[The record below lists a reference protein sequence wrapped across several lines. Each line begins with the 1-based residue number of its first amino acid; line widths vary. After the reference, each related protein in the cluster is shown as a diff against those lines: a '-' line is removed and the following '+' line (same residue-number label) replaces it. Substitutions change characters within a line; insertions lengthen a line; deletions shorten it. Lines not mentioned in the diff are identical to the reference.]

1 MNIVEFLGRNIENFI
16 YKDSYGNLYLDAAA
30 LPVGQEL
37 SEIMGYGCSD
47 YYYLTAEEYRGYSE
61 YQILAEAE
69 KEKFLSVENTRRPYY
84 RMRGKRLT
92 ENQAF
97 EIIRRTD
104 NFFRMLDSVWEH
116 EDFIGCI
123 NFDNWIIPRNR
134 FSGGYGWIHRDGTM
148 GVDAITKKY
157 PSVDEIVREWFQKL
171 KAFPELELVIALTA
185 WNEKPWEL
193 LEWESEMFQRLRWWE
208 GCGEIYLE
216 KLREQMEENRTEAE
230 RFDREFFQG
239 VEYGVYIHGKKI
251 ELLNSEDTKKVYQE
265 YDALYSQP
273 REKYLPEYY
282 EKSGMIQADLS
293 YLKRCIAAYGLD
305 AEKEL
310 SRLPESMT
318 KVRC

>member
-104 NFFRMLDSVWEH
+104 TGAKCCDIKRKKGSESDPS
-116 EDFIGCI
+116 
-123 NFDNWIIPRNR
+123 RK
-134 FSGGYGWIHRDGTM
+134 SSYGISWKSM
-148 GVDAITKKY
+148 GSFTDM
-157 PSVDEIVREWFQKL
+157 
-171 KAFPELELVIALTA
+171 
-185 WNEKPWEL
+185 KP
-193 LEWESEMFQRLRWWE
+193 
-208 GCGEIYLE
+208 G
-216 KLREQMEENRTEAE
+216 
-230 RFDREFFQG
+230 
-239 VEYGVYIHGKKI
+239 
-251 ELLNSEDTKKVYQE
+251 
-265 YDALYSQP
+265 
-273 REKYLPEYY
+273 
-282 EKSGMIQADLS
+282 
-293 YLKRCIAAYGLD
+293 
-305 AEKEL
+305 
-310 SRLPESMT
+310 
-318 KVRC
+318 